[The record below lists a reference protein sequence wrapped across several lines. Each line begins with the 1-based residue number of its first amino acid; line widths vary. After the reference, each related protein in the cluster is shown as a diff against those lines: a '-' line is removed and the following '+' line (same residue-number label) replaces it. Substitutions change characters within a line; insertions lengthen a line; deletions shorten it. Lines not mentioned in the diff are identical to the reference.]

1 MLDAPVLLGRTFD
14 IQDEAPDAEAVV
26 ILSSAVWEGHFG
38 RDPNILGRRIELDG
52 KGYSVVGTTFVA
64 VTGLFSAVAAMASFV
79 PARRATKVDPLV
91 ALRTD

>member
-64 VTGLFSAVAAMASFV
+64 VTGLFSAMASFV